1 MRESCDPIVDLF
13 TKRQSS
19 QESQESL
26 MLISQNLFHQGHGQR
41 DISLN
46 ANYIIVLKNPRNHA

>member
-26 MLISQNLFHQGHGQR
+26 ILISQNLFHQGHDQR

-46 ANYIIVLKNPRNHA
+46 TNYIIVLKNHA